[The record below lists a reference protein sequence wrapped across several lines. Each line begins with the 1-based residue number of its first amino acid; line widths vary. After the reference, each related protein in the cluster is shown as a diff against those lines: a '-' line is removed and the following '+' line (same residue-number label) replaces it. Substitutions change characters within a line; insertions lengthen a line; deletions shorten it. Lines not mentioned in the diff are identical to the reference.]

1 MIGTK
6 PIVQRH
12 SAFPVVTLE
21 ETVMQLMETIT
32 SRYPLL
38 PLKNQPLE
46 AYMPQCWRE
55 GVVLGVHQ
63 HVNGMR
69 GHDPVNQDTAEDNQV
84 LNRMH
89 GDARPRPDI
98 DVFVMEVVNSPIER
112 RPVQETMYPVEV
124 KNTNNGHED

>member
-12 SAFPVVTLE
+12 FAFPVVTLE

-46 AYMPQCWRE
+46 AYMPQRWRE

-112 RPVQETMYPVEV
+112 RPVKETMYPVEV

>member
-6 PIVQRH
+6 PIIQRH
-12 SAFPVVTLE
+12 SAFPVVTLK

-69 GHDPVNQDTAEDNQV
+69 GHDPVNKDTAEDNQV

-89 GDARPRPDI
+89 GNSGPRPDI
-98 DVFVMEVVNSPIER
+98 DVFVMEVMHPLKER
-112 RPVQETMYPVEV
+112 RPVQETMDPI
-124 KNTNNGHED
+124 

>member
-6 PIVQRH
+6 PIIQRH
-12 SAFPVVTLE
+12 SAFPVVTLK
-21 ETVMQLMETIT
+21 ETVMQLMETII

-38 PLKNQPLE
+38 SLKNQPLE
-46 AYMPQCWRE
+46 ATMPQCWRE

-69 GHDPVNQDTAEDNQV
+69 GNDPVNQDTAEDNQV

-112 RPVQETMYPVEV
+112 RPVQKTMHPVEV